1 MQRKSKLNPAQQIAV
16 DHTGSHL
23 LIIAG
28 PGTGKTHTLTHR
40 IAASIKHLKDKEHI
54 LAITFTKKAAHEFC
68 SRLQNL
74 TCHSDPERSEGEE
87 SPELKNPSP
96 NGLRMTMRG
105 HLSKIE
111 AGTFHGFCL
120 KILKQYY
127 REAGLNENFNVI
139 EEEKINGILK
149 ELWPEQ
155 SNRERMQIYDRISL
169 YKSSQFDNDIPQ
181 EVLLYN
187 NALANMNLLDFD
199 DILLKVYR
207 LLKNNPVIL
216 KNVQQTYPY
225 IFIDEYQ
232 DVNAIQHSL
241 LKMWVGAL
249 NHLTAIGDP
258 NQAIYGFRGS
268 DIAFFESFAQDFA
281 PAAQLSLNENFRS
294 LSFIID
300 ASNQIMQKSA
310 SAYIPKVTSKIYS
323 KGKLVIHQASTEKAE
338 AEFAVHTIE
347 KLIGGTSM
355 FSQDTKRVGK
365 DDLGEVS
372 FGDIA
377 VLYRLNSQTRAL
389 KEAFDRSGMP
399 YHISIKESEDDIC
412 PRRTMEADID
422 VEKISFLT
430 LHAAK
435 GLEFP
440 VVFILGCEENLLP
453 LHLEGLPSNP
463 EEERRLFYV
472 GMTRAKYRLY
482 LLSSRQ
488 RYLWGKLYQNKLS
501 PFVQDIEDRLKEEE
515 LQKIKKKKFE
525 TQLTL
530 FKN

>member
-1 MQRKSKLNPAQQIAV
+1 MNIKTNLNPAQQTAV
-16 DHTGSHL
+16 DHTGSRL

-28 PGTGKTHTLTHR
+28 PGTGKTHALTHR
-40 IAASIKHLKDKEHI
+40 IAACIKYLKDNEQI
-54 LAITFTKKAAHEFC
+54 LAITFTKKAANEFF
-68 SRLQNL
+68 SRLKNL
-74 TCHSDPERSEGEE
+74 KCD
-87 SPELKNPSP
+87 
-96 NGLRMTMRG
+96 
-105 HLSKIE
+105 LSTIE
-111 AGTFHGFCL
+111 AGTFHSFCL
-120 KILKQYY
+120 KILKRYY
-127 REAGLNENFNVI
+127 KEAGLNENFNVI

-169 YKSSQFDNDIPQ
+169 YKSSQFDEDIPS

-187 NALANMNLLDFD
+187 NVLANRNMLDFD

-207 LLKNNPVIL
+207 LLKSNPAIL
-216 KNVQQTYPY
+216 EHYQQTYPY

-232 DVNAIQHSL
+232 DVNNIQHQL
-241 LKMWVGAL
+241 LKMWAGTG

-268 DIAFFESFAQDFA
+268 NITFFESFAQDFA
-281 PAAQLSLNENFRS
+281 PATQLSLNENFRS
-294 LSFIID
+294 LSFIIE

-310 SAYIPKVTSKIYS
+310 SKYIPEVTSNIHSEGKI
-323 KGKLVIHQASTEKAE
+323 VIHQAATEKAE
-338 AEFAVHTIE
+338 AEFVVHTIE
-347 KLIGGTSM
+347 KLLGGTSM
-355 FSQDTKRVGK
+355 FSQDTKRVGRN
-365 DDLGEVS
+365 DLGEVS

-377 VLYRLNSQTRAL
+377 VLYRLNSQSRAL

-399 YHISIKESEDDIC
+399 YHIATKESEDDVC
-412 PRRTMEADID
+412 PLRTIEADID

-440 VVFILGCEENLLP
+440 VVFMSGCEENILP
-453 LHLEGLPSNP
+453 LHLEGLASNP

-482 LLSSRQ
+482 LLSCHKRF
-488 RYLWGKLYQNKLS
+488 LWGKLFQNKLS

-515 LQKIKKKKFE
+515 RQKIKKKKME
-525 TQLTL
+525 TQLSL
-530 FKN
+530 FRNEFFL